1 MISLARFLAWFYAI
15 ISAIAAVSILTLY
28 NSSYLLAIGIFMQ
41 GLVIFCLLSL
51 VAQIAENTDPAL
63 SQLSSVAVTEKEPKS
78 QVIINKD
85 ELHSAVWNGD
95 YAAVRQ
101 LILDGA
107 DVNHKNAD
115 GKTSLDLAK
124 ERKDDLIVKL
134 LHTYGAV

>member
-15 ISAIAAVSILTLY
+15 ISAIAAVSILTLD

>member
-15 ISAIAAVSILTLY
+15 ISAIAAVSILTLD

-63 SQLSSVAVTEKEPKS
+63 TLLSSVAVTEKEPKS

-85 ELHSAVWNGD
+85 ELHNAVWSGD
-95 YAAVRQ
+95 YALARQ
-101 LILDGA
+101 LILEGA
-107 DVNHKNAD
+107 DVNQKNED
-115 GKTSLDLAK
+115 GKTPLDLANV
-124 ERKDDLIVKL
+124 RKDDLIIKFL
-134 LHTYGAV
+134 RNNGAT